1 MNKTTYTLTEAA
13 ALLSCHKETLRRAV
27 REGSLRAARLGR
39 GWRISRVDLE
49 AFWIAQGGGELF
61 SKQEAPNQAE
71 THTDDTHDKDT
82 SSEPGKG
89 KPQPNKAARAANE
102 PLQLTLPTS

>member
-61 SKQEAPNQAE
+61 PKQEAPNQADS
-71 THTDDTHDKDT
+71 HTDDKDT
-82 SSEPGKG
+82 TSEPGKG
-89 KPQPNKAARAANE
+89 KPQPNKAARASNE